1 MKLFVRAACV
11 AALAFAASG
20 CATITR
26 GTSTD
31 WVIDTFPQ
39 GARVVT
45 SNGFSCEATPCQLRM
60 PRESTFT
67 ATVTMAGYETETVE
81 VTHVLADGGAAG
93 MVGNAIFGG
102 VIGAAVDANNGATR
116 DLSPNPVMLNLRPV
130 STASTATG
138 GGSSGISQFVE
149 DMFGGL
155 GF

>member
-1 MKLFVRAACV
+1 MKLFIRAACV
-11 AALAFAASG
+11 AALAIAASG

-45 SNGFSCEATPCQLRM
+45 SNGYSCEATPCQLRM

-67 ATVTMAGYETETVE
+67 ATVTLDGYESE
-81 VTHVLADGGAAG
+81 VVSVDHQLANGGTAG
-93 MVGNAIFGG
+93 IVGNAIFGG
-102 VIGAAVDANNGATR
+102 VIGAAVDANNGATQ
-116 DLSPNPVMLNLRPV
+116 DLYPNPVHLNLRPV
-130 STASTATG
+130 AGASPTG
-138 GGSSGISQFVE
+138 GGSGGISQFIE
-149 DMFGGL
+149 DMFGGV

>member
-1 MKLFVRAACV
+1 MKFFVRAACV

-31 WVIDTFPQ
+31 WVIDTYPQ

-45 SNGFSCEATPCQLRM
+45 SNGYSCEATPCQLRM

-67 ATVTMAGYETETVE
+67 ATVTLAGYHDE
-81 VTHVLADGGAAG
+81 VVSVDHQLADSGTAG
-93 MVGNAIFGG
+93 FVGNAIFGG
-102 VIGAAVDANNGATR
+102 VIGAAVDANNGATQ
-116 DLSPNPVMLNLRPV
+116 DLYPNPVHLNLRPT
-130 STASTATG
+130 SGGSSSG
-138 GGSSGISQFVE
+138 GGSGGISQFVE
-149 DMFGGL
+149 DMFGGF